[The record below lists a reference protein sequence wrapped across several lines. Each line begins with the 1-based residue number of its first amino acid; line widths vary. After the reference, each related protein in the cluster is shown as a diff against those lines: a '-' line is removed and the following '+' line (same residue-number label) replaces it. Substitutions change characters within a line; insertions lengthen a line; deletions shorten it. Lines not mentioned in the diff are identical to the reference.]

1 MSNKELT
8 LGADPEAFLK
18 KIKENSFIPSLGI
31 IQGTKEL
38 PFEIIGPG
46 FSIQVDNAMA
56 EYNIPPSNT
65 PEEFS
70 SNIQKVLDWF
80 KKHLPENIAVVI
92 TPSAEFDK
100 DLLDNEHCQLL
111 GCSAD
116 YDVYSGENTSVTSLS
131 QTNWRFAGGHIHV
144 GYPNPNIGTNEK
156 IVKWMDVY
164 LGLTSTILDDDDKRK
179 MYYGTPGR
187 YRDTS
192 FGVEYRTLSNYWTAH
207 DKLRQ
212 WVFRQTEKAYYAV
225 VNKVQIGESYERE
238 IQSAIATNNRNAIEK
253 LMDHF
258 DVISNKEFNELLNL
272 KVQLNAEIAG

>member
-1 MSNKELT
+1 MSDNKLT

-18 KIKENSFIPSLGI
+18 NIKENSFIPSLGL

-38 PFEIIGPG
+38 PFEIIRPG
-46 FSIQVDNAMA
+46 FSTQVDNAMA
-56 EYNIPPSNT
+56 EYNIPPSST
-65 PEEFS
+65 PKEFS
-70 SNIQKVLDWF
+70 DNIGKVLDWF
-80 KKHLPENIAVVI
+80 KQNLPEDIVVVV
-92 TPSAEFDK
+92 TPSAEFDAE
-100 DLLDNEHCQLL
+100 LLNNDQCQIL

-116 YDVYSGENTSVTSLS
+116 YDVYSGENTSVTTLA

-144 GYPNPNIGTNEK
+144 GYPNPNIETNEK
-156 IVKWMDVY
+156 IVKWMDIY
-164 LGLTSTILDDDDKRK
+164 LGLASTILDDDDRRK

-187 YRDTS
+187 YRDKD

-207 DKLRQ
+207 DELRQ

-238 IQSAIATNNRNAIEK
+238 VQSAIATNNRNAIEK

-272 KVQLNAEIAG
+272 KVQLNAEIIS